1 MKSVQLT
8 KDLYWIGT
16 LDPELRVFDIVME
29 TKFGTSYNSYMLRGS
44 EKTAIFETAKAKC
57 FDAYYEALTALTDID
72 KIEYII
78 VNHTEPDHSGS
89 IELLLEKNP
98 GIKLVGTAAAINFA
112 KEICNRDF
120 NSIIVKDG
128 DTLSL
133 GNKTLRFIS
142 APNLHWPDSMYTYIE
157 EEKALITC
165 DSFGAHYSLD
175 EVTNDKIVNRED
187 YMEAL
192 HYYFDMIMGPFKK
205 DVLAGIKKIEDID
218 YKMICPGHGPVLT
231 QNPKEIVEIYKNW
244 ATEINPNTKKTVV
257 MPYVSAYGYTGELAE
272 EIEKGIKAAGDIDV
286 HRYDLVS
293 ADVNEVLSDMYWADG
308 LLFGTPTIVG
318 EALKPVWDLTTSIF
332 ARTHGKKLA
341 SAFGSYGWSGEGVPH
356 IIERLKQLN
365 MKVFGEGLRVRFKP
379 NEPELQSAYEF
390 GFNFGASVL
399 AGKVVEAKKA
409 GAVKKWRCLICGEVI
424 EGEEPPAAC
433 PVCGVGPEQFV
444 EVTEAE
450 VTFKS
455 KSTETII
462 VVGNGA
468 AGTAAVEEIR
478 KRNKTCK
485 VEMISREDVPGYNR
499 PMLTKG
505 LLSEL
510 DELNLYIKSHSWYQL
525 FDVKLTLGTEVT
537 AVDAEK
543 KTLKLS
549 DGTERSY
556 DKLILATG
564 AESFIPPI
572 KGADREG
579 VFAIRH
585 LEDVKKV
592 QAYMAHVTDTVII
605 GGGVLGLEAA
615 WELRKAGKGVSI
627 IEMAPQIMGRQ
638 LDEKASSILREA
650 AEKAGINVYTG
661 VGIEEIAG
669 AADGGESAGG
679 VKLAD
684 GTLVAGGLVILS
696 TGVKQN
702 IELAKAIGAETGRSI
717 VVNEK
722 METGVKDVY
731 ACGDCAEF
739 EGANYAI
746 WSQAIDMGKVAG
758 INAVGDEAV
767 YQQVIPSNAF
777 NGFRL
782 SLFAV
787 GDTGK
792 DPQKKYKSMEL
803 MDSAKG
809 SYEKL
814 YFVNNRFCGGILIG
828 DVNKS
833 ARLLEA
839 FKNSDPLEKLL

>member
-8 KDLYWIGT
+8 KDLFWIGT
-16 LDPELRVFDIVME
+16 LDPDLRVFDIIME

-57 FDAYYEALTALTDID
+57 FDCYYDALTTLTDVE

-78 VNHTEPDHSGS
+78 INHTEPDHSGS
-89 IELLLEKNP
+89 VEMLLEKNP
-98 GIKLVGTAAAINFA
+98 GIKLVGTAAAINFV

-175 EVTNDKIVNRED
+175 AVTNDKIVNKED

-192 HYYFDMIMGPFKK
+192 RYYFDMIMGPFKK
-205 DVLAGIKKIEDID
+205 EVLAGVKKIEDID
-218 YKMICPGHGPVLT
+218 FGMICPGHGPVLI
-231 QNPKEIVEIYKNW
+231 QNPREVVELYKSW
-244 ATEINPNTKKTVV
+244 ATEVNPNSKKTVV
-257 MPYVSAYGYTGELAE
+257 MPYVSAYGYTGLLAE

-286 HRYDLVS
+286 RGYDLVT
-293 ADVNEVLSDMYWADG
+293 ADENEVLADMYWADG
-308 LLFGTPTIVG
+308 LLFGTPTIIG
-318 EALKPVWDLTTSIF
+318 EALKPIWDLTTSIF

-379 NEPELQSAYEF
+379 NAAELQSAYEF
-390 GFNFGASVL
+390 GFNFGASVM
-399 AGKVVEAKKA
+399 AGKVVEAKKP

-444 EVTEAE
+444 EVTEAD

-455 KSTETII
+455 KSTESII

-468 AGTAAVEEIR
+468 AGTSAVEEIR
-478 KRNKTCK
+478 KRNKACRI
-485 VEMISREDVPGYNR
+485 EMISREPVPGYNR

-525 FDVKLTLGTEVT
+525 FDVTLTLNTEVT
-537 AVDAEK
+537 SVDADK
-543 KTLKLS
+543 KTLTLS

-572 KGADREG
+572 KGADLEG
-579 VFAIRH
+579 VFAIRS
-585 LEDVKKV
+585 LEDVKKI
-592 QAYMAHVTDTVII
+592 QTYMADVTDAVVI

-615 WELRKAGKGVSI
+615 WELRKAGKGVSVV
-627 IEMAPQIMGRQ
+627 ELSSGLMVRQ
-638 LDEKASSILREA
+638 LDEKASALLREA
-650 AEKAGINVYTG
+650 AEKTGIAIYTG
-661 VGIEEIAG
+661 TGIDEICG
-669 AADGGESAGG
+669 DG

-684 GTLVAGGLVILS
+684 GTLVRGTMVILS
-696 TGVKQN
+696 TGVRQN
-702 IELAKAIGAETGRSI
+702 IELGKAAGAETGRSI
-717 VVNEK
+717 VVNDR

-739 EGANYAI
+739 NGANYAI
-746 WSQAIDMGKVAG
+746 WAQAVDMGKTAG

-767 YQQVIPSNAF
+767 YRQVIPANAF
-777 NGFRL
+777 NGFKL

-787 GDTGK
+787 GDNGK
-792 DPQKKYKSMEL
+792 DPGKKYKSMEL
-803 MDSAKG
+803 TDSAKG
-809 SYEKL
+809 TYEKL

-833 ARLLEA
+833 AMLMEA
-839 FKNSDPLEKLL
+839 YKNQDPLEKML

>member
-1 MKSVQLT
+1 MESKQLT

-16 LDPELRVFDIVME
+16 LDPELRVFDIIME
-29 TKFGTSYNSYMLRGS
+29 TKFGTSYNSYLLRGS

-57 FDAYYEALTALTDID
+57 FECYYDALTALTDVD

-78 VNHTEPDHSGS
+78 INHTEPDHSGS
-89 IELLLEKNP
+89 IEMLLDINP
-98 GIKLVGTAAAINFA
+98 GIKLVGTAAAVNFA

-133 GNKTLRFIS
+133 GNKTLRFIA

-157 EEKALITC
+157 EEKALVTC
-165 DSFGAHYSLD
+165 DSFGAHYALD
-175 EVTNDKIVNRED
+175 EVTNDKITNRED

-192 HYYFDMIMGPFKK
+192 RYYFDMIMGPFKK
-205 DVLAGIKKIEDID
+205 EVLAGIKKIEDIG
-218 YKMICPGHGPVLT
+218 YEMICPGHGPVLV
-231 QNPKEIVEIYKNW
+231 QNPQEIVGIYKNW
-244 ATEINPNTKKTVV
+244 ATEFNPNPKKTVV
-257 MPYVSAYGYTGELAE
+257 MPYVSAYGYTGMLAE
-272 EIEKGIKAAGDIDV
+272 EIEKGIRAAGDIDV
-286 HRYDLVS
+286 HSYDLVT

-356 IIERLKQLN
+356 IMERLKQLN
-365 MKVFGEGLRVRFKP
+365 MKVVGEGLKVRFKP
-379 NEPELQSAYEF
+379 NEAELAGAYEF

-399 AGKVVEAKKA
+399 AGKVVEAKKP
-409 GAVKKWRCLICGEVI
+409 GAVKKWRCLICGEVV

-444 EVTEAE
+444 EVTEPD
-450 VTFKS
+450 VTFRS
-455 KSTETII
+455 KSQETII

-478 KRNKTCK
+478 KRNKTCR
-485 VEMISREDVPGYNR
+485 VEMISREPVPGYNR

-537 AVDAEK
+537 AVDPDK
-543 KTLKLS
+543 KTLTLS
-549 DGTERSY
+549 DGTDRTY

-564 AESFIPPI
+564 AESFVPPI
-572 KGADREG
+572 KGADLPG
-579 VFAIRH
+579 VFTIRS
-585 LEDVKKV
+585 LEDVKKI
-592 QAYMAHVTDTVII
+592 QAYMEQIGEAVVI

-615 WELRKAGKGVSI
+615 WELCKAGKSVSVV
-627 IEMAPQIMGRQ
+627 EMGPGLMGRQ
-638 LDEKASSILREA
+638 LDDKGSELLRQA
-650 AEKAGINVYTG
+650 AERAGAFVYTG
-661 VGIEEIAG
+661 KGIEEICADGSG
-669 AADGGESAGG
+669 AAAG
-679 VKLAD
+679 VKLND
-684 GTLVAGGLVILS
+684 GTLVPGALVILS

-702 IELAKAIGAETGRSI
+702 IELGKAAGAQTGRSI

-722 METGVKDVY
+722 METGVKDIY

-746 WSQAIDMGKVAG
+746 WAQAVDMGKVAG

-767 YQQVIPSNAF
+767 YRQVIPSNAF
-777 NGFRL
+777 SGFRL

-787 GDTGK
+787 GDNGK
-792 DPQKKYKSMEL
+792 DAQKKYKTMEIT
-803 MDSAKG
+803 DEAKG
-809 SYEKL
+809 TYEKL
-814 YFVNNRFCGGILIG
+814 YFVNNRFCGGILMG
-828 DVNKS
+828 DVNRS

-839 FKNSDPLEKLL
+839 YKNSDPLEKLL